1 MNPLTD
7 TLAAEYR
14 ALLDAGVFALERI
27 ESAINRL
34 EYVKSLQLAELGR
47 LASAIAD
54 GEEHRDHGALA
65 HRSVEAEIAVATRT
79 GQQAVASRIGHAA
92 SLLNDYPGIAAAH
105 EGGRLSHRHT
115 VVIVEA
121 GSIISDPAGRTAYE
135 TAVLPLAESMTAW
148 QLRAEARLLAERYAD
163 RSLDERHEHARQ
175 ARCVRVTE
183 LPDGMA
189 NLTAV
194 LGAVEAYAIKDRIA
208 RIAHHART
216 NESTNESTNET
227 TSETT
232 NLASTE
238 AGTRTLAQTQADV
251 FAELL
256 LTGLPEGF
264 SRATVDPFD
273 RSAVNAPDGDPF
285 RSISGRVQVTVPALA
300 LANAGHPDAA
310 PYTGPADLAGY
321 GPIPVTVARR
331 LLGNNS
337 SWERVLTHP
346 VSGAVV
352 AVDRYRPSTDLIRLL
367 AARDQHCRFPGC
379 VRRIDHCDI
388 DHTIPASK
396 GGPTSPQNAG
406 HLCRKHHML
415 KHYEFLHGCAWRP
428 KQRPG
433 GIYEWSSPTGRRY
446 VETPVS
452 AVRFAPVP
460 APGAPPPQPP
470 PPTGPPAPKP
480 PPPGLPPRSPSE
492 SLPPGSP
499 PGSPAGSPPRFQ
511 PPSESPP
518 EPPPP
523 QTESPQPGS
532 SPPETPPHDPP
543 RF

>member
-105 EGGRLSHRHT
+105 ELGRLSHRHT

-121 GSIISDPAGRTAYE
+121 GSVISDPTGRAAYE
-135 TAVLPLAESMTAW
+135 AAILPLAESMTAW
-148 QLRAEARLLAERYAD
+148 QLRAEARLLAERYTD
-163 RSLDERHEHARQ
+163 RSLDERHEQARQ

-216 NESTNESTNET
+216 NKSTSESES

-251 FAELL
+251 FTELL

-264 SRATVDPFD
+264 SGATCSDTD
-273 RSAVNAPDGDPF
+273 NAPDGDPF

-300 LANAGHPDAA
+300 LANSGHPDAA
-310 PYTGPADLAGY
+310 PYTGPADLTGY

-331 LLGNNS
+331 LLGNNP

-346 VSGAVV
+346 VSGTVI

-388 DHTIPASK
+388 DHTIPAAK
-396 GGPTSPQNAG
+396 GGPTNPQNTG

-446 VETPVS
+446 VKTPVS
-452 AVRFAPVP
+452 AVRFAPTP

-470 PPTGPPAPKP
+470 PPPEPPAPKP
-480 PPPGLPPRSPSE
+480 RPPGSPPRSPSE

-499 PGSPAGSPPRFQ
+499 SASPAASSPPSQPGSPPRFQ
-511 PPSESPP
+511 PPPESPTK
-518 EPPPP
+518 PP
-523 QTESPQPGS
+523 Q
-532 SPPETPPHDPP
+532 HDPP